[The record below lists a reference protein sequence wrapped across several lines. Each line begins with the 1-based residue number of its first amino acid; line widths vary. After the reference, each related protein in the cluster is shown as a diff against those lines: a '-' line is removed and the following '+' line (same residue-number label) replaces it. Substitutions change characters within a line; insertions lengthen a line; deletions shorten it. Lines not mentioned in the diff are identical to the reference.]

1 MLRSLPLLAAGLE
14 WTIVVALLGMLLA
27 LALAVILVAMRRS
40 PNRLLRAPARIYTE
54 IILGV
59 PILVLLFIVFFV
71 LPEVGVVIDPLPAGL
86 VTLMLY
92 YSPYLAEVIRGA
104 LDAVPAGQIEA
115 ARTVGMSRFRIAQ
128 RVVAPQAIGLML
140 PPMTGLFIGLTKDT
154 AILSVISVA
163 ELTFQAK
170 QVISRTYAPFEIYVL
185 VAAGY
190 WVLTFV
196 LESVLRRAENSV
208 TRYRRA

>member
-1 MLRSLPLLAAGLE
+1 MLRSLPLLAAGLR
-14 WTIVVALLGMLLA
+14 WTIVVAILGMLLA
-27 LALAVILVAMRRS
+27 LALAVLLVAMRRS
-40 PNRLLRAPARIYTE
+40 PYRLLRGPARIYTE

-71 LPEVGVVIDPLPAGL
+71 LPEAGIVIDPLPAGL
-86 VTLMLY
+86 LTLMLY
-92 YSPYLAEVIRGA
+92 YSTYLAEVIRGA

-128 RVVAPQAIGLML
+128 RIVAPQAIGLML

-196 LESVLRRAENSV
+196 LESVLRRAETSV

>member
-14 WTIVVALLGMLLA
+14 WTIVVATGGMLLA
-27 LALAVILVAMRRS
+27 LALSLVLVAMRRS
-40 PNRLLRAPARIYTE
+40 PYRLLRAPARIYTE

-71 LPEVGVVIDPLPAGL
+71 LPEAGVVIDPLPAGL

-115 ARTVGMSRFRIAQ
+115 ARTVGMSRIRIAQ
-128 RVVAPQAIGLML
+128 RIVAPQAIGLML
-140 PPMTGLFIGLTKDT
+140 PPMAGLFIGLTKDT

-190 WVLTFV
+190 WILTFV
-196 LESVLRRAENSV
+196 LESVLRRAETSV

>member
-1 MLRSLPLLAAGLE
+1 MLRSLPLLVAGLQ
-14 WTIVVALLGMLLA
+14 WTIVVALTGMLLA
-27 LALAVILVAMRRS
+27 LALAVLLVTMRRS
-40 PNRLLRAPARIYTE
+40 PVRLLRAPARIYTE

-71 LPEVGVVIDPLPAGL
+71 LPEVGIVIEPLPAGL

-115 ARTVGMSRFRIAQ
+115 ARTVGMSRYRIAQ
-128 RVVAPQAIGLML
+128 RIVAPQAIGLML
-140 PPMTGLFIGLTKDT
+140 PPITGLFIGLTKDT

-163 ELTFQAK
+163 DLTFQWFRH
-170 QVISRTYAPFEIYVL
+170 VSIRRIIPGVRSH
-185 VAAGY
+185 
-190 WVLTFV
+190 W
-196 LESVLRRAENSV
+196 LRSNTN
-208 TRYRRA
+208 TRITLW